1 MNKSLPLY
9 LAAFAGSLSLGAFP
23 LEWNVN
29 NTANVPYE
37 VEISRAKLEKLAGVS
52 KDCGF
57 EVTATTSNGK
67 KKLAVTLLKGKVP
80 GSAALR
86 FTVPAGTTALD
97 CVPAAKGELSDG
109 DSLNIFN
116 NKLKKSAWKVE
127 NAGKIQE
134 ADGKLIFEST
144 RFGNTIFTC
153 EADVPA
159 GTAGLGAK
167 FEIDFKSTAPEVFPG
182 YIYVEQLNAAGKVL
196 SESLTDPRWTSL
208 MRPCGVLT
216 PHRESGRIHPQ
227 AKKLRVVLKM
237 VGVPHNIGAD
247 GLPAKDK
254 KVFLPKF
261 EVSRLAVRAAE
272 ELPFPRYRDE
282 FFANGV
288 SGNAGD
294 YALDTVT
301 GSRGKAFFFPLRSHA
316 SWAEGK
322 RVVDQSEI
330 FYPINDGT
338 VELWLKPEWNL
349 KALKRKSFYTIFSAE
364 PTQFWGPLADRNSK
378 IEPCLALK
386 YFPKAK
392 NAVVE
397 FKDHKKKKYSKTF
410 KCMISADK
418 WNHVAVQWSKTK
430 GMQVF
435 INGTKVF
442 SDPEFTF
449 TPVDYKD
456 PAIFNIK
463 YRYSYIPNDCM
474 PAQFSLANTRLAV
487 RSNKGNPNLPGKFDL
502 LRISSTLRYKDS
514 FVPATAFTSD
524 KDTRALFNFDRS
536 FDGKSSGG
544 IKFISGSTMADVSR
558 VERTIDVN
566 GKTINYTPEKILDN
580 NHPEKVLDKRNYTRV
595 PNGKDFNAA
604 RKSEKLVFDFKGNA
618 EKVIDIPETVF
629 MDYIEYKNTGKTVA
643 VHPFIRKDSEIDPRS
658 FADIRNSMNIK
669 GTTARERTNRI
680 FQFMLSSSDYYASHQ
695 LYFEPGSDRP
705 ENACYKALTMLNSYC
720 GFECGPLNNMTANM
734 FTCAGGVPAG
744 QTAGY
749 GHSFQ
754 QVWVDGKSNLYDLS
768 AQKFFPSMDNETPA
782 GLGEAELEPGIHNRV
797 GGNSDHFIRLG
808 TRDFTANVPAFTER
822 VAMSIRPGETLRM
835 WFINNGVFNNLVY
848 NLNYG
853 KDFIQAHADVTEAVH
868 AVQTSRRKT
877 SVIEVRRI
885 FPHYGS
891 AFLYFNDAP
900 EKFAKNFTKVNSDS
914 FCYNVVACFPVVY
927 AEYAA
932 KLKDGSFAKLEISTD
947 RGKTFRELTAD
958 EDGTAR
964 PVYPVCAR
972 REYLIRVNAP
982 LKSVANFNAMTQ
994 MITNPRVMTAKL
1006 SKGKNKLL
1014 YTVTDKADVKV
1025 TLQYRKYVKDI
1036 DIQGEAVRTGSEK
1049 GFERIA
1055 TVLAPGESKTFSVK
1069 GLSSNAK
1076 VKSTGKLQAALA
1088 GDQLTISVPD
1098 EDIKSVEAAT
1108 IVDEGAEKQLV
1119 VVIHPGIELVTA
1131 KNITPLKKA
1140 KLETNSIQQS
1150 INFSGRNASLRVNL
1164 AKTRPAG
1171 VYSIWNCIRLSPQQ
1185 NWTRV
1190 NLQLPQG
1197 GVQEV
1202 FRHINSAS
1210 EFLKSKFYGED
1221 GRGKFFWTYPQVRY
1235 FDNIS
1240 HNMGAEFSSLTY
1252 TVPIS
1257 NEKYVEV
1264 AGTIILPEPDRKFFD
1279 EMVKALCGINHNKW
1293 YVDENNAALK

>member
-1 MNKSLPLY
+1 
-9 LAAFAGSLSLGAFP
+9 FP
-23 LEWNVN
+23 
-29 NTANVPYE
+29 A
-37 VEISRAKLEKLAGVS
+37 
-52 KDCGF
+52 
-57 EVTATTSNGK
+57 
-67 KKLAVTLLKGKVP
+67 
-80 GSAALR
+80 
-86 FTVPAGTTALD
+86 
-97 CVPAAKGELSDG
+97 
-109 DSLNIFN
+109 
-116 NKLKKSAWKVE
+116 
-127 NAGKIQE
+127 
-134 ADGKLIFEST
+134 
-144 RFGNTIFTC
+144 
-153 EADVPA
+153 
-159 GTAGLGAK
+159 
-167 FEIDFKSTAPEVFPG
+167 
-182 YIYVEQLNAAGKVL
+182 
-196 SESLTDPRWTSL
+196 
-208 MRPCGVLT
+208 
-216 PHRESGRIHPQ
+216 
-227 AKKLRVVLKM
+227 
-237 VGVPHNIGAD
+237 
-247 GLPAKDK
+247 
-254 KVFLPKF
+254 
-261 EVSRLAVRAAE
+261 
-272 ELPFPRYRDE
+272 
-282 FFANGV
+282 
-288 SGNAGD
+288 
-294 YALDTVT
+294 
-301 GSRGKAFFFPLRSHA
+301 
-316 SWAEGK
+316 
-322 RVVDQSEI
+322 
-330 FYPINDGT
+330 
-338 VELWLKPEWNL
+338 
-349 KALKRKSFYTIFSAE
+349 
-364 PTQFWGPLADRNSK
+364 
-378 IEPCLALK
+378 
-386 YFPKAK
+386 
-392 NAVVE
+392 
-397 FKDHKKKKYSKTF
+397 
-410 KCMISADK
+410 
-418 WNHVAVQWSKTK
+418 
-430 GMQVF
+430 
-435 INGTKVF
+435 
-442 SDPEFTF
+442 
-449 TPVDYKD
+449 
-456 PAIFNIK
+456 
-463 YRYSYIPNDCM
+463 
-474 PAQFSLANTRLAV
+474 
-487 RSNKGNPNLPGKFDL
+487 
-502 LRISSTLRYKDS
+502 
-514 FVPATAFTSD
+514 
-524 KDTRALFNFDRS
+524 
-536 FDGKSSGG
+536 
-544 IKFISGSTMADVSR
+544 
-558 VERTIDVN
+558 
-566 GKTINYTPEKILDN
+566 
-580 NHPEKVLDKRNYTRV
+580 
-595 PNGKDFNAA
+595 
-604 RKSEKLVFDFKGNA
+604 
-618 EKVIDIPETVF
+618 
-629 MDYIEYKNTGKTVA
+629 
-643 VHPFIRKDSEIDPRS
+643 
-658 FADIRNSMNIK
+658 
-669 GTTARERTNRI
+669 
-680 FQFMLSSSDYYASHQ
+680 
-695 LYFEPGSDRP
+695 
-705 ENACYKALTMLNSYC
+705 
-720 GFECGPLNNMTANM
+720 
-734 FTCAGGVPAG
+734 
-744 QTAGY
+744 
-749 GHSFQ
+749 
-754 QVWVDGKSNLYDLS
+754 
-768 AQKFFPSMDNETPA
+768 MDNETPA

-808 TRDFTANVPAFTER
+808 TRSFGANTPAFTER

-848 NLNYG
+848 NLSYG

-958 EDGTAR
+958 EDGTCR

-1076 VKSTGKLQAALA
+1076 VKSTGKLQAALS

-1140 KLETNSIQQS
+1140 KLETNAIQQS
-1150 INFSGRNASLRVNL
+1150 VNFSGRNASLRVNL

-1202 FRHINSAS
+1202 FRHMNSAS
-1210 EFLKSKFYGED
+1210 EFLKSRFYGED

>member
-57 EVTATTSNGK
+57 EVTATTATGK
-67 KKLAVTLLKGKVP
+67 KKLAVTLLEGKRP
-80 GSAALR
+80 GVAALR
-86 FTVPAGTTALD
+86 FTVPAGTTSLD
-97 CVPAAKGELSDG
+97 CEPAADAKFASA
-109 DSLNIFN
+109 DSVNIFK
-116 NKLKKSAWKVE
+116 NKLTSSAWKAD
-127 NAGKIQE
+127 NGGKIKSSAGKVSFE
-134 ADGKLIFEST
+134 AT
-144 RFGNTIFTC
+144 RFNNTIFTC
-153 EADVPA
+153 EAAVPA
-159 GTAGLGAK
+159 GAAGRGAK
-167 FEIDFKSTAPEVFPG
+167 FELDYKSLTPEVYPG
-182 YIYVEQLNAAGKVL
+182 YVYVEQIDAAGKVL

-216 PHRESGRIHPQ
+216 PHRESGRIHPK
-227 AKKLRVVLKM
+227 AKKLRVVLKA
-237 VGVPHNIGAD
+237 VGVKHNIGAD

-261 EVSRLAVRAAE
+261 EVSRLSVRVAE
-272 ELPFPRYRDE
+272 ELPFPKYRDE
-282 FFANGV
+282 FFSKGV
-288 SGNAGD
+288 SGKAGD
-294 YALDTVT
+294 CSFDTT
-301 GSRGKAFFFPLRSHA
+301 IGSRGKAFFFPLRSHA

-322 RVVDQSEI
+322 NVFDQSEI

-364 PTQFWGPLADRNSK
+364 PTQFWGPLADRNNK

-410 KCMISADK
+410 KCTISADK

-430 GMQVF
+430 GMQVY

-442 SDPEFTF
+442 SDPKFTF

-456 PAIFNIK
+456 PSVLKTKDRFRAV
-463 YRYSYIPNDCM
+463 PNDCM

-514 FVPATAFTSD
+514 FVPATSFTSD

-536 FDGKSSGG
+536 FDGKSGGG
-544 IKFISGSTMADVSR
+544 IAYISGSNMADVSR
-558 VERTIDVN
+558 VARTIEVN
-566 GKTINYTPEKILDN
+566 GKTINYTPEEILDN
-580 NHPEKVLDKRNYTRV
+580 NHPDKVLDKRNYTRV

-604 RKSEKLVFDFKGNA
+604 RKSEKLVFDFKGST
-618 EKVIDIPETVF
+618 EKVIDVPETVF

-658 FADIRNSMNIK
+658 FADIRNSMNIS
-669 GTTARERTNRI
+669 GTTDRERTNRI

-695 LYFEPGSDRP
+695 LYFEPGSDQP

-734 FTCAGGVPAG
+734 FTCAGGVPAS
-744 QTAGY
+744 QTGGY

-768 AQKFFPSMDNETPA
+768 AQKFFPAMDNETPA

-808 TRDFTANVPAFTER
+808 TRSFGANTPAFTER

-848 NLNYG
+848 NLSYG

-868 AVQTSRRKT
+868 AVQTTRRKS

-958 EDGTAR
+958 EDGTCR

-1076 VKSTGKLQAALA
+1076 VKSTGKLQAALS

-1150 INFSGRNASLRVNL
+1150 VNFSGRSASLRVNL

-1202 FRHINSAS
+1202 FRHMNSAS
-1210 EFLKSKFYGED
+1210 EFLKSRFYGED
-1221 GRGKFFWTYPQVRY
+1221 GRGKFFWTYP
-1235 FDNIS
+1235 
-1240 HNMGAEFSSLTY
+1240 
-1252 TVPIS
+1252 
-1257 NEKYVEV
+1257 
-1264 AGTIILPEPDRKFFD
+1264 
-1279 EMVKALCGINHNKW
+1279 
-1293 YVDENNAALK
+1293 

>member
-57 EVTATTSNGK
+57 EVTATTATGK
-67 KKLAVTLLKGKVP
+67 KKLNVTLLEGKRP
-80 GSAALR
+80 GVAALR
-86 FTVPAGTTALD
+86 FTVPAGTTSLD
-97 CVPAAKGELSDG
+97 CEPAADAKFASA
-109 DSLNIFN
+109 DSVNIFK
-116 NKLKKSAWKVE
+116 NKLTSSAWKAD
-127 NAGKIQE
+127 NGGKIKSSAGKVSFE
-134 ADGKLIFEST
+134 AT
-144 RFGNTIFTC
+144 RFNNTIFTC
-153 EADVPA
+153 EAAVPA
-159 GTAGLGAK
+159 GAAGRGAK
-167 FEIDFKSTAPEVFPG
+167 FELDYKSLTPEVYPG
-182 YIYVEQLNAAGKVL
+182 YVYVEQIDAAGKVL

-216 PHRESGRIHPQ
+216 PHRESGRIHPK
-227 AKKLRVVLKM
+227 AKKLRVVLKA
-237 VGVPHNIGAD
+237 VGVKHNIGAD

-261 EVSRLAVRAAE
+261 EVSRLSVRVAE
-272 ELPFPRYRDE
+272 ELPFPKYRDE
-282 FFANGV
+282 FFSKGV
-288 SGNAGD
+288 SGKAGD
-294 YALDTVT
+294 CSFDTT
-301 GSRGKAFFFPLRSHA
+301 IGSRGKAFFFPLRSHA

-322 RVVDQSEI
+322 NVFDQSEI

-364 PTQFWGPLADRNSK
+364 PTQFWGPLADRNNK

-410 KCMISADK
+410 KCTISADK
-418 WNHVAVQWSKTK
+418 WSHVAVQWSKTK
-430 GMQVF
+430 GMQVY

-442 SDPEFTF
+442 SDPKFTF

-456 PAIFNIK
+456 PSVLKTKDRFRAV
-463 YRYSYIPNDCM
+463 PNDCM

-536 FDGKSSGG
+536 FDGKSGGG
-544 IKFISGSTMADVSR
+544 IAYISGSNMADVSR
-558 VERTIDVN
+558 VARTIEVN
-566 GKTINYTPEKILDN
+566 GKTINYTPEEILDN
-580 NHPEKVLDKRNYTRV
+580 NHPDKVLDKRNYTRV

-618 EKVIDIPETVF
+618 EKVIDVPETVF

-658 FADIRNSMNIK
+658 FADIRNSMNIS
-669 GTTARERTNRI
+669 GTTDRERTNRI

-695 LYFEPGSDRP
+695 LYFEPGSDQP

-734 FTCAGGVPAG
+734 FTCAGGVPAS
-744 QTAGY
+744 QTGGY

-768 AQKFFPSMDNETPA
+768 AQKFFPAMDNETPA

-808 TRDFTANVPAFTER
+808 TRSFGANTPAFTER

-848 NLNYG
+848 NLSYG

-868 AVQTSRRKT
+868 AVQTTRRKS

-891 AFLYFNDAP
+891 AFLYFNDTP

-958 EDGTAR
+958 EDGTCR

-1076 VKSTGKLQAALA
+1076 VKSTGKLQAAL
-1088 GDQLTISVPD
+1088 S
-1098 EDIKSVEAAT
+1098 
-1108 IVDEGAEKQLV
+1108 
-1119 VVIHPGIELVTA
+1119 
-1131 KNITPLKKA
+1131 
-1140 KLETNSIQQS
+1140 
-1150 INFSGRNASLRVNL
+1150 
-1164 AKTRPAG
+1164 
-1171 VYSIWNCIRLSPQQ
+1171 
-1185 NWTRV
+1185 
-1190 NLQLPQG
+1190 
-1197 GVQEV
+1197 
-1202 FRHINSAS
+1202 
-1210 EFLKSKFYGED
+1210 
-1221 GRGKFFWTYPQVRY
+1221 
-1235 FDNIS
+1235 
-1240 HNMGAEFSSLTY
+1240 
-1252 TVPIS
+1252 
-1257 NEKYVEV
+1257 
-1264 AGTIILPEPDRKFFD
+1264 
-1279 EMVKALCGINHNKW
+1279 
-1293 YVDENNAALK
+1293 

>member
-1 MNKSLPLY
+1 
-9 LAAFAGSLSLGAFP
+9 
-23 LEWNVN
+23 
-29 NTANVPYE
+29 
-37 VEISRAKLEKLAGVS
+37 
-52 KDCGF
+52 
-57 EVTATTSNGK
+57 
-67 KKLAVTLLKGKVP
+67 
-80 GSAALR
+80 
-86 FTVPAGTTALD
+86 
-97 CVPAAKGELSDG
+97 
-109 DSLNIFN
+109 
-116 NKLKKSAWKVE
+116 
-127 NAGKIQE
+127 
-134 ADGKLIFEST
+134 
-144 RFGNTIFTC
+144 
-153 EADVPA
+153 
-159 GTAGLGAK
+159 
-167 FEIDFKSTAPEVFPG
+167 
-182 YIYVEQLNAAGKVL
+182 
-196 SESLTDPRWTSL
+196 
-208 MRPCGVLT
+208 
-216 PHRESGRIHPQ
+216 
-227 AKKLRVVLKM
+227 
-237 VGVPHNIGAD
+237 
-247 GLPAKDK
+247 
-254 KVFLPKF
+254 
-261 EVSRLAVRAAE
+261 
-272 ELPFPRYRDE
+272 
-282 FFANGV
+282 
-288 SGNAGD
+288 
-294 YALDTVT
+294 
-301 GSRGKAFFFPLRSHA
+301 
-316 SWAEGK
+316 
-322 RVVDQSEI
+322 
-330 FYPINDGT
+330 
-338 VELWLKPEWNL
+338 
-349 KALKRKSFYTIFSAE
+349 
-364 PTQFWGPLADRNSK
+364 
-378 IEPCLALK
+378 
-386 YFPKAK
+386 
-392 NAVVE
+392 
-397 FKDHKKKKYSKTF
+397 
-410 KCMISADK
+410 
-418 WNHVAVQWSKTK
+418 
-430 GMQVF
+430 
-435 INGTKVF
+435 
-442 SDPEFTF
+442 
-449 TPVDYKD
+449 
-456 PAIFNIK
+456 
-463 YRYSYIPNDCM
+463 
-474 PAQFSLANTRLAV
+474 
-487 RSNKGNPNLPGKFDL
+487 
-502 LRISSTLRYKDS
+502 
-514 FVPATAFTSD
+514 
-524 KDTRALFNFDRS
+524 
-536 FDGKSSGG
+536 
-544 IKFISGSTMADVSR
+544 
-558 VERTIDVN
+558 
-566 GKTINYTPEKILDN
+566 
-580 NHPEKVLDKRNYTRV
+580 
-595 PNGKDFNAA
+595 
-604 RKSEKLVFDFKGNA
+604 
-618 EKVIDIPETVF
+618 
-629 MDYIEYKNTGKTVA
+629 
-643 VHPFIRKDSEIDPRS
+643 
-658 FADIRNSMNIK
+658 
-669 GTTARERTNRI
+669 
-680 FQFMLSSSDYYASHQ
+680 
-695 LYFEPGSDRP
+695 
-705 ENACYKALTMLNSYC
+705 
-720 GFECGPLNNMTANM
+720 
-734 FTCAGGVPAG
+734 
-744 QTAGY
+744 
-749 GHSFQ
+749 
-754 QVWVDGKSNLYDLS
+754 
-768 AQKFFPSMDNETPA
+768 MDNETPA

-808 TRDFTANVPAFTER
+808 TRSFGANTPAFTER

-848 NLNYG
+848 NLSYG

-868 AVQTSRRKT
+868 AVQTTRRKS

-958 EDGTAR
+958 EDGTCR

-1076 VKSTGKLQAALA
+1076 VKSTGKLQAALS

-1150 INFSGRNASLRVNL
+1150 VNFSGRSASLRVNL

-1202 FRHINSAS
+1202 FRHMNSAS
-1210 EFLKSKFYGED
+1210 EFLKSRFYGED

>member
-67 KKLAVTLLKGKVP
+67 KKLAVTLLEGKRP
-80 GSAALR
+80 GVAALR

-97 CVPAAKGELSDG
+97 CEPAADAKFASAY
-109 DSLNIFN
+109 SVNIFK
-116 NKLKKSAWKVE
+116 NKLTSSAWKAD
-127 NAGKIQE
+127 NGGKIKSSAGKVSFE
-134 ADGKLIFEST
+134 AT
-144 RFGNTIFTC
+144 RFNNTTFTC

-254 KVFLPKF
+254 KAFLPKF

-288 SGNAGD
+288 SGKAGD

-364 PTQFWGPLADRNSK
+364 PTQFWGPLSDRNNK

-435 INGTKVF
+435 INGKKVF
-442 SDPEFTF
+442 SDPKFTF
-449 TPVDYKD
+449 TPVDYKN
-456 PAIFNIK
+456 PAIFNLK
-463 YRYSYIPNDCM
+463 DRYTYIANDCM

-502 LRISSTLRYKDS
+502 LRISSTLRYKNS

-558 VERTIDVN
+558 VARTIEVN

-580 NHPEKVLDKRNYTRV
+580 NHPDKVLDKRNYTRV

-618 EKVIDIPETVF
+618 EKVIDVPETVF

-658 FADIRNSMNIK
+658 FADIRNSMNIN

-705 ENACYKALTMLNSYC
+705 ENACYKALTMLNAYC

-734 FTCAGGVPAG
+734 FTCAGSVPAG
-744 QTAGY
+744 QTGGY

-808 TRDFTANVPAFTER
+808 TRNFTANVPAFTER

-958 EDGTAR
+958 EDGTCR

-1076 VKSTGKLQAALA
+1076 VKSTGKLQAALS

-1150 INFSGRNASLRVNL
+1150 VNFSGRSASLRVNL

-1197 GVQEV
+1197 GMQEV
-1202 FRHINSAS
+1202 FRHRNSAS
-1210 EFLKSKFYGED
+1210 EFLKSRFYGED